1 MEEIKVGEY
10 VRTDKGSII
19 KITSSRDIGYLEEEY
34 PGFKKTIIKH
44 NKNIIDL
51 IEIGDV
57 IKYKELT
64 ADDLDTYNVHC
75 MIFNFATR
83 GMNAQVYHR
92 DTITQE
98 VYEVYICLYDC
109 YGFSRIKNIKVNS
122 KEYEENFDN
131 RTGYLK

>member
-64 ADDLDTYNVHC
+64 ADDKYGTIVNEKYIGDVHTESDLKC
-75 MIFNFATR
+75 VKEEIERKGIELLEILTKETFER
-83 GMNAQVYHR
+83 ESY
-92 DTITQE
+92 
-98 VYEVYICLYDC
+98 
-109 YGFSRIKNIKVNS
+109 KV
-122 KEYEENFDN
+122 EEE
-131 RTGYLK
+131 

>member
-51 IEIGDV
+51 IEIGDIV
-57 IKYKELT
+57 
-64 ADDLDTYNVHC
+64 
-75 MIFNFATR
+75 
-83 GMNAQVYHR
+83 
-92 DTITQE
+92 
-98 VYEVYICLYDC
+98 
-109 YGFSRIKNIKVNS
+109 RI
-122 KEYEENFDN
+122 
-131 RTGYLK
+131 RTGLYSSFMEFMDNEECLLILKEQVKKFWTIEEILTKERYMANCYKVGGEDEF